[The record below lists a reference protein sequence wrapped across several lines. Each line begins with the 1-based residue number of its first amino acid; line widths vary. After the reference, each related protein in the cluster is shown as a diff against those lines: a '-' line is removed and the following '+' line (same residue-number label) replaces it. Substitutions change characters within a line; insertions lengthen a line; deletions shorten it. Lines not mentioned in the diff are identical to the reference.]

1 MGKVI
6 SPYAQRIS
14 LQILLHVK
22 CFGLDWL
29 KYWSSCEHIYNV
41 REWIQQGPGFSM
53 DEYKDET
60 AGESQYTG
68 LHVFLAWCQI
78 LFREGKN
85 FLQISYEWKES
96 LTSGWSGPLS
106 FWVLVSFLGTQ
117 PTAIP
122 DTYKRSFCSLFE
134 ILLVI
139 SNAWVSYE
147 NQSLPS
153 VEGSQALCFLK
164 LNTVWIRNFFK
175 VNMIKIISLY
185 SSHGILCQRH
195 CWADSPR
202 PRRET
207 CGMEFRCHLLVLSL
221 GLDLALARGTGSL
234 HFTRYCE

>member
-1 MGKVI
+1 MDHRAPNGGARESTQGAKGI
-6 SPYAQRIS
+6 CNPIGGTTLWTNQYPGA
-14 LQILLHVK
+14 
-22 CFGLDWL
+22 LD
-29 KYWSSCEHIYNV
+29 SSCICEHIFNV

-106 FWVLVSFLGTQ
+106 FRVLVFFLGTQ

-122 DTYKRSFCSLFE
+122 DTYKWSFCSLFE

-147 NQSLPS
+147 NHSLPS

-164 LNTVWIRNFFK
+164 LSTVWIRNFF
-175 VNMIKIISLY
+175 
-185 SSHGILCQRH
+185 
-195 CWADSPR
+195 
-202 PRRET
+202 
-207 CGMEFRCHLLVLSL
+207 
-221 GLDLALARGTGSL
+221 
-234 HFTRYCE
+234 